1 MSQCLFTYPLCNYGH
16 YSVHLSCPAFR
27 FTPLRWGCLPPLALL
42 ASRLLSQNHMETA
55 AICICIYIY
64 IEICVYICIYIYIHD
79 LVGNLGR
86 VGPINH
92 LPFLQQAFAFA
103 SFCHLHQV
111 GQYTSETLAT
121 VVCWMSTN
129 GMVWLKQ

>member
-1 MSQCLFTYPLCNYGH
+1 M
-16 YSVHLSCPAFR
+16 
-27 FTPLRWGCLPPLALL
+27 
-42 ASRLLSQNHMETA
+42 
-55 AICICIYIY
+55 
-64 IEICVYICIYIYIHD
+64 YIHIYMHD
-79 LVGNLGR
+79 LGWNLGR

-121 VVCWMSTN
+121 VVCPGCLRTA
-129 GMVWLKQ
+129 